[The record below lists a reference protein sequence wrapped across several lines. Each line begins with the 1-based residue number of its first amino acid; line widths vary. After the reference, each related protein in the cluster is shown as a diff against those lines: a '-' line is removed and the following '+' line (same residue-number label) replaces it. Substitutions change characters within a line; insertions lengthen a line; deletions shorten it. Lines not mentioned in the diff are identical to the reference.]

1 MNSDEFNIRYEVLKA
16 KTEQLDSAL
25 EIHKQETKS
34 YFTASIAVS
43 IVTTLIIIAL
53 KFVNV

>member
-1 MNSDEFNIRYEVLKA
+1 MDRDEFSIRYEVLKA
-16 KTEQLDSAL
+16 KTEQLESVM

-34 YFTASIAVS
+34 YFTASIVVS

-53 KFVNV
+53 KFINV